1 MKYSFPEYSPYTNQ
15 NRSEQRNPNY
25 YPQTAQALERH
36 GIPDYSTVS
45 PFVNNSA
52 GYIRKPLINPITSM
66 PQNNA
71 ETFME
76 DPDMQTPGTSQ
87 PPTSVP
93 PASGMPAPGTPRI
106 TVPPATGIPRTTV
119 PPITG
124 TPAPSAPRITVP
136 PATGT
141 PATPTTPRTTMP
153 PTTGMPAT
161 PTTPRTTMPP
171 TTGMPA
177 TPATPRTT
185 MPPTTGMPA
194 TPATPRTTMPPTTGM
209 PATPATPRTTFPPTT
224 GVPVTPATPRTT
236 VPPATGMPA
245 PGMTTPGMPMPG
257 MTTPGMTTPGMT
269 IPGMPAQPG
278 SVNPTRTQEYR
289 RKNDTR
295 YGGADS
301 PGCGCGQDDYMYMPD
316 RNDYSYH
323 VPMGVP
329 MMPLYGYDNCEDADR
344 DWDYMRQMYP
354 MAAKKILI
362 EIDDECDKLEY
373 DGSCMFDEYPDR
385 VYLGR
390 IVDRIFDKVKY
401 LDDDLAAQSE
411 SDSADRYPYGTENDT
426 SIQISQFGRE
436 DYDDRRRRD
445 RRYDR
450 DRNRRDYGNNFRLRD
465 LIEVI
470 LFNELLNRRRRYR
483 GRRRWF

>member
-141 PATPTTPRTTMP
+141 PATP
-153 PTTGMPAT
+153 
-161 PTTPRTTMPP
+161 
-171 TTGMPA
+171 
-177 TPATPRTT
+177 
-185 MPPTTGMPA
+185 
-194 TPATPRTTMPPTTGM
+194 ATPRTTMPPTTGM

-269 IPGMPAQPG
+269 IPGMPTQPG

-436 DYDDRRRRD
+436 NYDDRRRRD